1 MTAASALKRV
11 LKTLLNAGIED
22 AQLEARA
29 LTQAVLK
36 IGSTAF
42 LTDDSDIDERLL
54 SELFEKAE
62 KRADGY
68 PLQYIIGEWE
78 FFSLPFAVGEGV
90 LVPRQDTEQL
100 VLFAI
105 EFLKEKPNAEV
116 IDLCS
121 GSGCIAISI
130 AKHFPKAKV
139 TAVEKSD
146 RAFSYLLKNIE
157 KNNVKVN
164 AVLGDIADLE
174 TKKYYDL
181 VVSNPPYIE
190 SDVLPTLQKEV
201 KHEPAMALDG
211 GNDGLSFYRL
221 IARRWLPK
229 IKHGGALA
237 VEIGYNQK
245 AAVTEI
251 FQKAGIENVR
261 CIKDYGGN
269 NRVIVGT
276 VNSDCVE

>member
-11 LKTLLNAGIED
+11 RKTLLNAGIED

-54 SELFEKAE
+54 SELFKKAE

-164 AVLGDIADLE
+164 AVLGDIAELE
-174 TKKYYDL
+174 TKKHYDL

-251 FQKAGIENVR
+251 FQKAGIENIR

-269 NRVIVGT
+269 NRAIVGT

>member
-11 LKTLLNAGIED
+11 RKTLLNAGIED

-54 SELFEKAE
+54 SELFKKAE

-164 AVLGDIADLE
+164 AVLGDIAELE
-174 TKKYYDL
+174 TKKHYDL

-251 FQKAGIENVR
+251 FKNAGLENVR

-269 NRVIVGT
+269 DRVIVGT

>member
-54 SELFEKAE
+54 SELFKKAE

>member
-11 LKTLLNAGIED
+11 RKTLLNAGIED

-54 SELFEKAE
+54 SELFKKAE

-251 FQKAGIENVR
+251 FKNAGLENVR

-269 NRVIVGT
+269 DRVIVGT

>member
-1 MTAASALKRV
+1 MTVASALKRV
-11 LKTLLNAGIED
+11 RKTLLNAGIED

-54 SELFEKAE
+54 SELFKKAE

-164 AVLGDIADLE
+164 AVLGDIAELE
-174 TKKYYDL
+174 TEKYYDL

-251 FQKAGIENVR
+251 FKNAGLENVR

-269 NRVIVGT
+269 DRVIVGT

>member
-11 LKTLLNAGIED
+11 RKTLLNAGIED

-54 SELFEKAE
+54 SELFKKAE

-78 FFSLPFAVGEGV
+78 FFLLPFAVGEGV

-164 AVLGDIADLE
+164 AVLGDIAELE

-251 FQKAGIENVR
+251 FKNAGLENVR

-269 NRVIVGT
+269 DRVIVGT

>member
-11 LKTLLNAGIED
+11 RKTLLNAGIED

-54 SELFEKAE
+54 SELFKKAE

>member
-1 MTAASALKRV
+1 MTVASALKRV
-11 LKTLLNAGIED
+11 RKTLLNAGIED

-54 SELFEKAE
+54 SELFKKAE

-164 AVLGDIADLE
+164 AVLGDIAELE

-251 FQKAGIENVR
+251 FKNAGLENVR

-269 NRVIVGT
+269 DRVIVGT

>member
-11 LKTLLNAGIED
+11 RKTLLNAGIED

-78 FFSLPFAVGEGV
+78 FLSLPFAVGEGV

-164 AVLGDIADLE
+164 AVLGDIAELE
-174 TKKYYDL
+174 TEKHYDL

-276 VNSDCVE
+276 VDSDCVE

>member
-11 LKTLLNAGIED
+11 RKTLLNAGIED

-54 SELFEKAE
+54 SELFKKAE

-164 AVLGDIADLE
+164 AVLGDIAELE
-174 TKKYYDL
+174 TKKHYDL

-221 IARRWLPK
+221 IAMRWLPK

-269 NRVIVGT
+269 NRTIVGT

>member
-11 LKTLLNAGIED
+11 RKTLLNAGIED

-29 LTQAVLK
+29 LIQAVLK

-54 SELFEKAE
+54 SELFKKAE